1 MDFAQSLQH
10 LQRENP
16 ELLAD
21 MAALVDACPAERE
34 RINRIISAIVRLKG
48 SNVDKRNA
56 AINLLGWR
64 GAGFNGE
71 VTRSQFLR
79 QPPDVMI
86 RRLCQIA
93 EVAHEYAGDPA
104 HLDALEARNH
114 G

>member
-1 MDFAQSLQH
+1 MDFAASLRYIAQ
-10 LQRENP
+10 ENP

-21 MAALVDACPAERE
+21 MQALVAACPAERE
-34 RINRIISAIVRLKG
+34 RLNRIFVAIGLIKG
-48 SNVDKRNA
+48 QCVEKRNA
-56 AINLLGWR
+56 AMNLIGFR
-64 GAGFNGE
+64 GTGFNGE
-71 VTRSQFLR
+71 FTKSQTLR

-104 HLDALEARNH
+104 FLDALEARN